1 VKKLRSVSVILSV
14 CTSVLVL
21 MLVTLFTVAARQHFD
36 NRQAAS
42 HRLSIATVAQ
52 QFVVADEALRD
63 ERGSVDAV
71 RHSAA
76 PVSALD
82 LERIAKFRA
91 RSKAALAALTAL
103 LRTERGVLSAQEQ
116 RRLAR
121 MQARYEAA
129 NANMSAMLRLPAPE
143 RSKAIETEW
152 VTAINDMVATFENEI
167 IALSLR
173 LSGINSFIDE
183 MMKAGNI
190 AMAVRHQAGIDRAV
204 LGVAM
209 QRAAPLTE
217 QDRIQ
222 FAEMKVAAASPW
234 GVIRGAAKNPSFPAA
249 LGKAVQQA
257 QEIYFTEQVQEHD
270 TILAQLNK
278 GIRPSLSAASWTQ
291 RSNRGL
297 SAVTNVS
304 RVAFEQ
310 AKSHL
315 REQTGQAHRRLIG
328 ALILIFVAV
337 AIAAL
342 AFLLIFQRVIR
353 PLRTLTGA
361 MEAVI
366 DGDMK
371 RVIPMQDRRDEFGQ
385 FARTISLF
393 RDATL
398 ERERLKSEL
407 IENLSAKEAAVAAS
421 RVKSEFLA
429 NMSHELRTPLNAII
443 GFSDTMRSRLFGPMH
458 ARYEEYAVLINESGQ
473 HLLSLITDI
482 LDLSKIEAGKF
493 VLDPRPVDVAESVTS
508 CLEMTRRRAEE
519 VGITLTASV
528 PDDLPMLIAD
538 ARSVKQ
544 ILLNLLT
551 NAVKFTPRDG
561 AVSLSVTAQEGRLHL
576 AVRDT
581 GIGIPGKT
589 LERIGLPFEQAD
601 NDPMRAR
608 EGTGLGLAL
617 VKSLVEKHG
626 GRMRIESR
634 EGFGTTVSIELPLD
648 CGQRLAA

>member
-1 VKKLRSVSVILSV
+1 
-14 CTSVLVL
+14 
-21 MLVTLFTVAARQHFD
+21 MARQ
-36 NRQAAS
+36 
-42 HRLSIATVAQ
+42 
-52 QFVVADEALRD
+52 
-63 ERGSVDAV
+63 
-71 RHSAA
+71 
-76 PVSALD
+76 
-82 LERIAKFRA
+82 
-91 RSKAALAALTAL
+91 
-103 LRTERGVLSAQEQ
+103 
-116 RRLAR
+116 
-121 MQARYEAA
+121 
-129 NANMSAMLRLPAPE
+129 
-143 RSKAIETEW
+143 
-152 VTAINDMVATFENEI
+152 
-167 IALSLR
+167 
-173 LSGINSFIDE
+173 
-183 MMKAGNI
+183 
-190 AMAVRHQAGIDRAV
+190 
-204 LGVAM
+204 
-209 QRAAPLTE
+209 
-217 QDRIQ
+217 
-222 FAEMKVAAASPW
+222 
-234 GVIRGAAKNPSFPAA
+234 KNPSFPET
-249 LGKAVQQA
+249 LGKAVELAQQV
-257 QEIYFTEQVQEHD
+257 YFVQQTKEHD

-278 GIRPSLSAASWTQ
+278 GIQPSLSAASWMQ

-315 REQTGQAHRRLIG
+315 REQAGMAHRRFIG

-337 AIAAL
+337 AIASL
-342 AFLLIFQRVIR
+342 AFVLIFQRVIR

-371 RVIPMQDRRDEFGQ
+371 RVIPMQDREDEFGQ

-393 RDATL
+393 RDASL

-407 IENLSAKEAAVAAS
+407 VENLSAKEAAVAAS
-421 RVKSEFLA
+421 KVKSEFLA

-458 ARYEEYAVLINESGQ
+458 ARYEEYAVLINESGH

-482 LDLSKIEAGKF
+482 LDLAKIEAGKF
-493 VLDPRPVDVAESVTS
+493 VLDPRPVDVAESVAS

-519 VGITLTASV
+519 TGITLTASV

-544 ILLNLLT
+544 ILLNLLS
-551 NAVKFTPRDG
+551 NAVKFTPRGG
-561 AVSLSVTAQEGRLHL
+561 AVSLSITAQEGSLYL

-589 LERIGLPFEQAD
+589 LERIGLPFEQAE

-617 VKSLVEKHG
+617 VKSLVEKHV
-626 GRMRIESR
+626 GRVQIESR
-634 EGFGTTVSIELPLD
+634 EGFGTTVSVELPLD